1 MRTGK
6 RILKVEIEYFELSE
20 ARAILR
26 GIEIKGTEVNLSLQN
41 GNARAIVTG
50 YQLDQE
56 TELKDPYKEA
66 KEPDRI
72 EEINGKLCYIYK
84 SKL

>member
-1 MRTGK
+1 MTTGK
-6 RILKVEIEYFELSE
+6 RVLKVEIEYFELKE
-20 ARAILR
+20 ARKILR
-26 GIEIKGTEVNLSLQN
+26 SILIDRTEINLSLQS
-41 GNARAIVTG
+41 GNAWAIITG

-66 KEPDRI
+66 REPDRI
-72 EEINGKLCYIYK
+72 EEIDGKLCYIYK